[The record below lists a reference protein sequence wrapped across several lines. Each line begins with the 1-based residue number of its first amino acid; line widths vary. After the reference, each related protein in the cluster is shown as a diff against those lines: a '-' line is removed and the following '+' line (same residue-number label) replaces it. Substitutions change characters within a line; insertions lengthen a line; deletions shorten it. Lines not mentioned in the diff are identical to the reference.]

1 MSLDKKQVKEIAQ
14 LARLNISDS
23 EAQQTTAEL
32 NNILNLMAELS
43 EIDTDDVEPMAHPLD
58 MSQRLREDA
67 VKEIAQLARL
77 NISDSEAQQTTA
89 ELNNILNLM
98 AELSE
103 IGTDNVEPMAHP
115 LDMSQRLRED
125 VVSETD
131 LSDDFQAIAP
141 KTGKQH
147 FLVPTVI
154 E

>member
-14 LARLNISDS
+14 LARLKIDDS
-23 EAQQTTAEL
+23 EVQQTTAEL
-32 NNILNLMAELS
+32 NNILNLMAELN
-43 EIDTDDVEPMAHPLD
+43 EIDTEH
-58 MSQRLREDA
+58 
-67 VKEIAQLARL
+67 
-77 NISDSEAQQTTA
+77 
-89 ELNNILNLM
+89 
-98 AELSE
+98 
-103 IGTDNVEPMAHP
+103 VEPMAHP

-131 LSDDFQAIAP
+131 LSDEFQAIAP

>member
-1 MSLDKKQVKEIAQ
+1 MSLEKKQVKEIAQ
-14 LARLNISDS
+14 LARLNIGDA
-23 EAQQTTAEL
+23 EALQTTAEL

-43 EIDTDDVEPMAHPLD
+43 DFVTEDVEPMAHPLD
-58 MSQRLREDA
+58 MSQRLRD
-67 VKEIAQLARL
+67 
-77 NISDSEAQQTTA
+77 
-89 ELNNILNLM
+89 
-98 AELSE
+98 
-103 IGTDNVEPMAHP
+103 
-115 LDMSQRLRED
+115 D

>member
-14 LARLNISDS
+14 LARLNINDS
-23 EAQQTTAEL
+23 EAQLATVEL

-43 EIDTDDVEPMAHPLD
+43 EIDTEH
-58 MSQRLREDA
+58 
-67 VKEIAQLARL
+67 
-77 NISDSEAQQTTA
+77 
-89 ELNNILNLM
+89 
-98 AELSE
+98 
-103 IGTDNVEPMAHP
+103 VEPMAHP

-131 LSDDFQAIAP
+131 LSEEFQAIAP
-141 KTGKQH
+141 KTGKKH

>member
-43 EIDTDDVEPMAHPLD
+43 EIDTD
-58 MSQRLREDA
+58 
-67 VKEIAQLARL
+67 
-77 NISDSEAQQTTA
+77 
-89 ELNNILNLM
+89 
-98 AELSE
+98 
-103 IGTDNVEPMAHP
+103 NVEPMAHP

-131 LSDDFQAIAP
+131 LSDNFQAIAP
-141 KTGKQH
+141 KTGKKH

>member
-1 MSLDKKQVKEIAQ
+1 MSLEKKQVKEIAQ

-23 EAQQTTAEL
+23 EALQTTTEL

-43 EIDTDDVEPMAHPLD
+43 EIDTEDVEPMAHPLD
-58 MSQRLREDA
+58 MSQRLRD
-67 VKEIAQLARL
+67 
-77 NISDSEAQQTTA
+77 
-89 ELNNILNLM
+89 
-98 AELSE
+98 
-103 IGTDNVEPMAHP
+103 
-115 LDMSQRLRED
+115 D